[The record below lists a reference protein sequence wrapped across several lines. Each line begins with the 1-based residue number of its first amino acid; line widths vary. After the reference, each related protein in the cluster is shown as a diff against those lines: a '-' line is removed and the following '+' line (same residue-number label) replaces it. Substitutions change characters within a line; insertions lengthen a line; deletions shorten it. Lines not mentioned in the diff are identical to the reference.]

1 MYRQLLVSLGVYLQK
16 QILTVDPAVCH
27 VIKYT
32 APTAPVI
39 FVTLNDRRSVFSMY
53 DEQSDF
59 NQQVHVLLMDFTLL
73 FSESLG
79 ALLPGCHELDIALR
93 LC

>member
-1 MYRQLLVSLGVYLQK
+1 
-16 QILTVDPAVCH
+16 VDPAVRR

-32 APTAPVI
+32 APIAPVT
-39 FVTLNDRRSVFSMY
+39 FMTHQLVFNDRKSVFYMY